1 MPDALGP
8 AKSEELNL
16 KLARYVRLLTLAEN
30 IHAGQDNRGRLIYLN
45 QTVSKRWPRRGRA
58 IAAISLSEVEIP
70 VAAYL
75 VSSSGSLLL
84 TPKSANSPSDAMP
97 LPTSDE

>member
-45 QTVSKRWPRRGRA
+45 QTVSKR
-58 IAAISLSEVEIP
+58 
-70 VAAYL
+70 
-75 VSSSGSLLL
+75 
-84 TPKSANSPSDAMP
+84 
-97 LPTSDE
+97 